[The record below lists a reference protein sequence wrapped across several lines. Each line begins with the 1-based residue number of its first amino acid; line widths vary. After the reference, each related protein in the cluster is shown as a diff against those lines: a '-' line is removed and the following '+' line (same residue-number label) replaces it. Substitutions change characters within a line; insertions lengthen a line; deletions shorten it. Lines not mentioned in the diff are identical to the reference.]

1 GRRCLEVLGLPLP
14 ARIKRSH
21 LIGPLLRITMLHRRL
36 AVKSEA
42 PPIAQLDAQ
51 TAAILSCLADM
62 WGPAFWLDEN
72 LTGLV
77 VLTLVRL
84 SLSRGNVG
92 ASAIGYASYGVFLS
106 TVRKRHRAG
115 QEVCRLGVR
124 VAESAGDPV
133 YTARARFMYAS
144 FFGPRDEPVRNAL
157 TTFRE
162 LVNGCLQCGEYPYA
176 GAAANMF
183 LYYLPVVGLPLL
195 EVESGIREMLGVARH
210 TEQNRVIATVEILRR
225 WIATLEGRAELAEP
239 SFSFDLSGTAGRRNE
254 NERGLFHLFEISLLY
269 LLEDYEGAMRHIDVL
284 PGNQM
289 LNGYFGVYYAFFAA
303 LVLAKRGARQQ
314 PRGAWWRAFRRHRR
328 LVSGEATQSPRNYA
342 HKDLLLAA
350 VEAQIR
356 GRDADATRL
365 FEAAIADAR
374 QNGFLQ
380 NAAIAAELA
389 GEHADRQGQATAAK
403 RHFRQARLWFH
414 QWGALVKTASI
425 DRRLDDRTG
434 ERISTTS
441 SIVREESWPSNASV
455 VLEAAR
461 VLSSETD
468 PARLVQRLMT
478 SIVEHTRATRGVL
491 LMREAGE
498 LIVTCEIR
506 GDRSSQVCSA
516 APTSVVPDIP
526 FTIVNY

>member
-328 LVSGEATQSPRNYA
+328 LVSGEATPTPRACSRPPLRMRARTGSCRTRPSLPSWQASTPTDRARRRPPNA
-342 HKDLLLAA
+342 IFAR
-350 VEAQIR
+350 R
-356 GRDADATRL
+356 GSGFTSGAPWSRQRPSIGVWTTAPASASRRPARSCARRAGPATR
-365 FEAAIADAR
+365 R
-374 QNGFLQ
+374 SC
-380 NAAIAAELA
+380 
-389 GEHADRQGQATAAK
+389 
-403 RHFRQARLWFH
+403 W
-414 QWGALVKTASI
+414 
-425 DRRLDDRTG
+425 RRRV
-434 ERISTTS
+434 S
-441 SIVREESWPSNASV
+441 S
-455 VLEAAR
+455 
-461 VLSSETD
+461 
-468 PARLVQRLMT
+468 PARR
-478 SIVEHTRATRGVL
+478 
-491 LMREAGE
+491 
-498 LIVTCEIR
+498 IR
-506 GDRSSQVCSA
+506 PAWCNVS
-516 APTSVVPDIP
+516 
-526 FTIVNY
+526 